1 MAKTP
6 TTETAETNYPA
17 LERCPSCL
25 GVINLQTGEC
35 RCS

>member
-1 MAKTP
+1 MPENTN
-6 TTETAETNYPA
+6 TETYPT